1 MNDRPTSRLLVSLAL
16 GAAVAV
22 LAVLPVFAPAAQAES
37 STDFSRTL
45 LLSSNDGLRAQG
57 MDYTVQQIDFFGR
70 DGGHDSIR
78 WLQQEFRWVRDD
90 ARRGATGPGLTL
102 LVDDAWSQQ
111 GASQLDPS
119 VLSSTVDHAVATWR
133 ADSCLSKSPLRAVDH
148 PGGDV
153 TVFDYL
159 LGTGGFGDPFA
170 ADVVIA
176 GPAAG
181 MEEIFTGDIVAFAVT
196 FVFVNAD
203 GTPTD
208 DDRDGYLD
216 TALSE
221 IYLDPATDWTVD
233 GDSGI
238 DLETALL
245 HEVGH
250 ALGLGHF
257 GAPPE
262 SVMTPVYSG
271 VRRSLY
277 PIDHA
282 ALCLLYPRNE

>member
-1 MNDRPTSRLLVSLAL
+1 MTDRPTRRLLAALTL
-16 GAAVAV
+16 GAAVVAV
-22 LAVLPVFAPAAQAES
+22 ALPSPTAHADT
-37 STDFSRTL
+37 STDLSRTL
-45 LLSSNDGLRAQG
+45 LLSSDDGLRAQG
-57 MDYTVQQIDFFGR
+57 MDYAVQQIDFFGR

-78 WLQQEFRWVRDD
+78 WFQQEFRWVRGDE
-90 ARRGATGPGLTL
+90 RRGATGPGLSV
-102 LVDDAWSQQ
+102 LVDDSWTGD
-111 GASQLDPS
+111 GASTLDPQTLRS
-119 VLSSTVDHAVATWR
+119 AVARAAATWR
-133 ADSCLSKSPLRAVDH
+133 ADSCLAKSPLRETEP

-170 ADVVIA
+170 ADVVVA

-181 MEEIFTGDIVAFAVT
+181 MEEIFDGDVLAFAVT
-196 FVFVNAD
+196 FVFVGAD

-208 DDRDGYLD
+208 ADADGHLD

-221 IYLDPATDWTVD
+221 IYLNPAVDWTLD
-233 GDSGI
+233 GASGI

-245 HEVGH
+245 HEIGH

-257 GAPPE
+257 GSPPA
-262 SVMTPVYSG
+262 SVMTPIYSG
-271 VRRSLY
+271 LRRALL

-282 ALCLLYPRNE
+282 ALCLLYPRK

>member
-1 MNDRPTSRLLVSLAL
+1 MNDRAPRRLLVSLAI
-16 GAAVAV
+16 GAAVAAALV
-22 LAVLPVFAPAAQAES
+22 PAGHAQT
-37 STDFSRTL
+37 STDLSRTL

-70 DGGHDSIR
+70 DGGHASVR
-78 WLQQEFRWVRDD
+78 WFQQDFRWVRGD
-90 ARRGATGPGLTL
+90 ARRGANGPGLTL
-102 LVDDAWSQQ
+102 LVDDAWTEQ
-111 GASQLDPS
+111 GASPLDPS
-119 VLSSTVDHAVATWR
+119 TLASTVDRAATTWR
-133 ADSCLSKSPLRAVDH
+133 ADACLAKSPLREAAH

-153 TVFDYL
+153 TVFDFL

-170 ADVVIA
+170 ADVVVA

-181 MEEIFTGDIVAFAVT
+181 MEEIFDGDVLAFAVT

-208 DDRDGYLD
+208 ADRDGYLD

-221 IYLDPATDWTVD
+221 IYLDPAADWTVG
-233 GDSGI
+233 GDSGV

-250 ALGLGHF
+250 SLGLGHF

-262 SVMTPVYSG
+262 SVMTPIYAG
-271 VRRSLY
+271 VRRSLF

-282 ALCLLYPRNE
+282 ALCLLYSRTK

>member
-1 MNDRPTSRLLVSLAL
+1 MTHRLTRRLLAAL
-16 GAAVAV
+16 TFGAAVA
-22 LAVLPVFAPAAQAES
+22 AVALPAPVAHADS
-37 STDFSRTL
+37 STDLSRTL
-45 LLSSNDGLRAQG
+45 LLSSDDGLRAQG

-78 WLQQEFRWVRDD
+78 WFQQEFRWVKGDE
-90 ARRGATGPGLTL
+90 RRGAAGPGLTL
-102 LVDDAWSQQ
+102 LVDDAWSAD
-111 GASQLDPS
+111 GASPLDPRTFHS
-119 VLSSTVDHAVATWR
+119 AVERAVATWR
-133 ADSCLSKSPLRAVDH
+133 ADSCLAKSPLQETEL

-170 ADVVIA
+170 ADIVVA

-181 MEEIFTGDIVAFAVT
+181 MDEVFGGDILAFAVT
-196 FVFVNAD
+196 FVFVGAD

-208 DDRDGYLD
+208 VDANGHLD

-221 IYLDPATDWTVD
+221 IYLNPAVDWTLD
-233 GDSGI
+233 GASGV

-257 GAPPE
+257 GSPPE

-271 VRRSLY
+271 LRRTLL

-282 ALCLLYPRNE
+282 SLCLLYSRK

>member
-1 MNDRPTSRLLVSLAL
+1 MNDRATSRLLVSLVF
-16 GAAVAV
+16 GAVVAAV
-22 LAVLPVFAPAAQAES
+22 LAPAGHAQTS
-37 STDFSRTL
+37 SDLSRTL

-70 DGGHDSIR
+70 DGGHASVR
-78 WLQQEFRWVRDD
+78 WFQQDFRWVRED

-102 LVDDAWSQQ
+102 LVDDAWTKQ
-111 GASQLDPS
+111 GASRLDPS
-119 VLSSTVDHAVATWR
+119 TLSSSVDRAAATWR
-133 ADSCLSKSPLRAVDH
+133 ADSCLAKSPLREAVH

-159 LGTGGFGDPFA
+159 LGTGGFGDPFS

-181 MEEIFTGDIVAFAVT
+181 MEEIFGGDVLAFAVT
-196 FVFVNAD
+196 FVFVTAD

-208 DDRDGYLD
+208 ADRDGYLD

-221 IYLDPATDWTVD
+221 IYLDPATDWTLD
-233 GDSGI
+233 EDSGA

-257 GAPPE
+257 GSPPE

-282 ALCLLYPRNE
+282 ALCLLYPRTK

>member
-1 MNDRPTSRLLVSLAL
+1 MNDRATSRLLVSLAF
-16 GAAVAV
+16 GAVVAAV
-22 LAVLPVFAPAAQAES
+22 LATAGHAQT
-37 STDFSRTL
+37 STDLSRTL

-57 MDYTVQQIDFFGR
+57 MDYTVQQIDFFGS
-70 DGGHDSIR
+70 DGGHASVR
-78 WLQQEFRWVRDD
+78 WFQQDFRWVRGD
-90 ARRGATGPGLTL
+90 ARRGANGPGLTL
-102 LVDDAWSQQ
+102 LVDVAWTEQ
-111 GASQLDPS
+111 GASRLDPQ
-119 VLSSTVDHAVATWR
+119 VLSSTVDRAAATWR
-133 ADSCLSKSPLRAVDH
+133 ADSCLAKSPLREATH

-153 TVFDYL
+153 TVFDFL
-159 LGTGGFGDPFA
+159 LGTGGFGDPFV

-176 GPAAG
+176 GPATG
-181 MEEIFTGDIVAFAVT
+181 MEEIFDGDILAFAVT

-208 DDRDGYLD
+208 ADADGYLD

-221 IYLDPATDWTVD
+221 IYLDPAADWTFD
-233 GDSGI
+233 GTSGV

-282 ALCLLYPRNE
+282 ALCLLYSRSK